1 MHGLEGRGD
10 GDLLG
15 RGELHLV
22 VHVAID
28 SVRHGGLEYRE
39 CDGVGGMCGV
49 KDAAALQQ
57 DELVEKVWSLDR
69 QARPAARRGKTMGR
83 APAFWSNAT
92 VCARLLVKLS
102 GAPQVCFPILHRR
115 HHTHPG

>member
-1 MHGLEGRGD
+1 MVD
-10 GDLLG
+10 Y
-15 RGELHLV
+15 
-22 VHVAID
+22 
-28 SVRHGGLEYRE
+28 EYRE

-102 GAPQVCFPILHRR
+102 GAPQVCFPILYRR